1 MTDARTGI
9 ERLREAVDEVAA
21 SLPPPRRA
29 RRRPLRPLAW
39 ALAGAAVVVAAL
51 LLGHSWYREVPPRPM
66 VEVLSLRFRGRE
78 ARVKVVE
85 SAAAGSIV
93 VVPLSGEPER
103 SRVEGGI
110 R

>member
-1 MTDARTGI
+1 MSDARPGI
-9 ERLREAVDEVAA
+9 ERLREVVDDVAA

-51 LLGHSWYREVPPRPM
+51 LLGRWWHREVPPRPV
-66 VEVLSLRFRGRE
+66 VEVLSLQFRGRE
-78 ARVKVVE
+78 VRARVVE
-85 SAAAGSIV
+85 SKAAGSIV
-93 VVPLSGEPER
+93 VVPLSPEPGR
-103 SRVEGGI
+103 PQVEGGI

>member
-1 MTDARTGI
+1 MSDARTGI
-9 ERLREAVDEVAA
+9 ERLRGVVDEVAA

-29 RRRPLRPLAW
+29 SRGPLRPLAW

-51 LLGHSWYREVPPRPM
+51 VLGRSWHREVPPRPV

-78 ARVKVVE
+78 ARARVVE
-85 SAAAGSIV
+85 SKAAGSFV
-93 VVPLSGEPER
+93 VVPLSPEPGR
-103 SRVEGGI
+103 PQVEGGI